1 MFTIFMVIP
10 ANLTLLDAVKALIIF
25 PQAVNHTCH
34 AASSAQDFE
43 IVWLKLL
50 INCFSVSV
58 CMLKEWIY
66 LLWPLTSWATP
77 SVSITRV
84 SKGRWCFRGT
94 RVTNR
99 TYSFTPMIPMPSK
112 HCTVGLSLQEAFD
125 TRCVWLWH
133 FCSTFCVPVYLPVYL
148 AVSYYLPTYL
158 HTCLPTCLPTY
169 LSIYLHIYLPTGLYI
184 CLHTRA
190 INYLG
195 GPTWRAYYHFRVVY
209 NDGNI
214 IILVCSAVASI
225 ISNDLFIDK
234 NNVA

>member
-133 FCSTFCVPVYLPVYL
+133 FCSTFCVSVYIYLFIWLCRITYPPTYIPAYLPAYLPIYLSTYIFTYLPV
-148 AVSYYLPTYL
+148 
-158 HTCLPTCLPTY
+158 C
-169 LSIYLHIYLPTGLYI
+169 IYACIHVQL
-184 CLHTRA
+184 
-190 INYLG
+190 
-195 GPTWRAYYHFRVVY
+195 
-209 NDGNI
+209 I
-214 IILVCSAVASI
+214 I
-225 ISNDLFIDK
+225 
-234 NNVA
+234 